1 MKLKVMTLMKQ
12 GHDTE
17 AEALAKSINDL
28 IVIYGYSHIDYFA
41 KHFLPHYITAEF
53 APHHLEIF
61 DCIKRGETGA
71 QKNILAP
78 RGSAKSTCM
87 ARIYPLHRICYKH
100 YDELMGYE
108 TDNFILILSRTHGIA
123 TSHVKAIKLELE
135 VNSDLRKAFGDLTG
149 KTWSEKEI
157 VTQNGTCV
165 KSVGRGGQVRGS
177 LFRNFRPSLIISDD
191 LDDPESVRNPD
202 VRAKDQLWFD
212 SDLMRAGDL
221 NGTTNFVNID
231 TVKHSEAT
239 ANLLRQRSG
248 WNTLFFQAIEHPADL
263 WHPTA
268 EELWKQWEKI
278 YTNLELDDEDRIAQ
292 TDAFYQENK
301 DKMHNPNEI
310 KELWPEAITYLDVRK
325 EICDVGYF
333 PVLRELQNSTHDP
346 SQALF
351 DMENALRFTLTTNGL
366 LRSDN
371 RLVSWQEIS
380 GVTIFLDWAGGKDI
394 VDNCFAAAVAV
405 AWVPLPGSRQ
415 DQTDSIMDGVHGYVI
430 DANLARVGATEQMR
444 MIFDMIAKVRAEIPK
459 RDIKIRLGIEGF
471 VQDTW
476 EAQRSAIEQDFRK
489 EREDRNVRDCPT
501 IEWLP
506 RLQNKFDR
514 IDALQPIIRNGWLAF
529 RKGLHNEFYKQMNL
543 YPTGDFLD
551 APDALEGACQL
562 RVSRFESERRQRK
575 GAARRRNQ
583 NFKVKI

>member
-1 MKLKVMTLMKQ
+1 M
-12 GHDTE
+12 
-17 AEALAKSINDL
+17 LA
-28 IVIYGYSHIDYFA
+28 YSFAHVGVFA
-41 KHFLPHYITAEF
+41 KYFFGEYITTDF
-53 APHHLEIF
+53 GKHHDPIF
-61 DCIKRGETGA
+61 SAVGRGERG
-71 QKNILAP
+71 KHVNILAP

-87 ARIYPLHRICYKH
+87 AIIYPLHCIYFKWA
-100 YDELMGYE
+100 YE
-108 TDNFILILSRTHGIA
+108 KLGLDPFNFIVILSKSHTMAKSRIQDIKRKIENDTRFSHLKGETNWGETRII
-123 TSHVKAIKLELE
+123 TSNDVLI
-135 VNSDLRKAFGDLTG
+135 VPNS
-149 KTWSEKEI
+149 
-157 VTQNGTCV
+157 
-165 KSVGRGGQVRGS
+165 RGGQIRGS
-177 LFRNFRPSLIISDD
+177 LFGAHRPDLIISDD

-212 SDLMRAGDL
+212 SDLMRAGNL
-221 NGTTNFVNID
+221 KGTTNFINID
-231 TVKHSEAT
+231 TVKHAEAT

-248 WNTLFFQAIEHPADL
+248 WQTLFYQAIEHPADL
-263 WHPTA
+263 WHPTH
-268 EELWKQWEKI
+268 EDLWKQWEKI
-278 YTNLELDDEDRIAQ
+278 YTNLELEDEERFAQ
-292 TDAFYQENK
+292 ADAFYNENESL
-301 DKMHNPNEI
+301 MTAGV

-351 DMENALRFTLTTNGL
+351 DMENAMRFTLSKDGF

-371 RLVSWQEIS
+371 RLVGWAEIA

-430 DANLARVGATEQMR
+430 DAALARVGAPDQMR
-444 MIFDMIAKVRAEIPK
+444 MIFDMIEKVRAEIPK
-459 RDIKIRLGIEGF
+459 RDIRIRLGIEGF

-476 EAQRSAIEQDFRK
+476 KAQRQTIERDFKK
-489 EREDRNVRDCPT
+489 ERDVRNLRDCPV

-506 RLQNKFDR
+506 RLTNKFDR
-514 IDALQPIIRNGWLAF
+514 IDALQPLIRNGWLAF
-529 RKGLHNEFYKQMNL
+529 RKGLQNEFYKQMSL

-562 RVSRFESERRQRK
+562 RVSRFESERKQRK
-575 GAARRRNQ
+575 ETARRKQQ
-583 NFKVKI
+583 NFKYRL